1 MKKTERTEDSKPI
14 TEIPIMANSLKIGAR
29 IAESELRLVLLD
41 SQLPD
46 MPTILRIYHPSQVAA
61 VIEELI
67 AYRHFLWP
75 DADEPNFNARLDV
88 EDTHDNS

>member
-1 MKKTERTEDSKPI
+1 MKLTNERTEDITP

-29 IAESELRLVLLD
+29 IAESELRLVLFD
-41 SQLPD
+41 AELPD
-46 MPTILRIYHPSQVAA
+46 MPTILRLYQPHQVAA

-75 DADEPNFNARLDV
+75 DADEPNFNARVDI
-88 EDTHDNS
+88 EQD

>member
-1 MKKTERTEDSKPI
+1 MKMNERTEDSNP
-14 TEIPIMANSLKIGAR
+14 TEIPIMANSLKIAAR
-29 IAESELRLVLLD
+29 LAETELRIVLFD

-46 MPTILRIYHPSQVAA
+46 MPTILRLYQPHQVAA

-75 DADEPNFNARLDV
+75 DADEPDFNARLST
-88 EDTHDNS
+88 EDTS

>member
-1 MKKTERTEDSKPI
+1 MKMNERTEDSKPI

-75 DADEPNFNARLDV
+75 DADEPDFNARIST
-88 EDTHDNS
+88 EDTHDDS